1 MESAIVPAE
10 EYLSLKPRGMNRRA
24 FLSASAAAA
33 VSTRVPT
40 QIEAQK
46 AGVVAHSQDHDV
58 SELHLDTVCKWTAEN
73 PRHDHQQIFP
83 LSDDRLLL
91 VWCEYYVRKPS
102 RIHRTAY
109 SKAGSGDATPCRISA
124 RVSRDRGRSWSGKVT
139 LQENFGVDNVKHPNL
154 LRLSSGEILF
164 TFTVRDIARRD
175 LKIFMKRSRDECE
188 TWSRPVQISPPGG
201 VYFTNADHNLR
212 HSSGRL
218 ILPCHWGEFYGPG
231 DHYQAFCLY
240 SDDEGETWQMSNQ
253 KIDLP
258 RRGAEEPGMVELKN
272 SSLLAMMRTTLGKVY
287 RSVSRDRGE
296 TWSDAEPTK
305 LPSPSAANC
314 IKRIPKTGDLVFIWN
329 NATPFAL
336 SQPGSTSYHYPR
348 NPLTAAISKDEGKT
362 WTHFKD
368 IERRQGYTSGYPSLT
383 FVGDEALATYYHA
396 SRSMSRDTDLRLKI
410 FHVDWFYS

>member
-46 AGVVAHSQDHDV
+46 AGVVAHSQDHDAN
-58 SELHLDTVCKWTAEN
+58 ELHLDTVCKWTAEN

-164 TFTVRDIARRD
+164 TFTVRDIPRRD

-188 TWSRPVQISPPGG
+188 TWSRPVQISSPGG

-231 DHYQAFCLY
+231 DHYQAFCL
-240 SDDEGETWQMSNQ
+240 
-253 KIDLP
+253 
-258 RRGAEEPGMVELKN
+258 
-272 SSLLAMMRTTLGKVY
+272 
-287 RSVSRDRGE
+287 
-296 TWSDAEPTK
+296 
-305 LPSPSAANC
+305 
-314 IKRIPKTGDLVFIWN
+314 
-329 NATPFAL
+329 
-336 SQPGSTSYHYPR
+336 
-348 NPLTAAISKDEGKT
+348 
-362 WTHFKD
+362 
-368 IERRQGYTSGYPSLT
+368 
-383 FVGDEALATYYHA
+383 
-396 SRSMSRDTDLRLKI
+396 
-410 FHVDWFYS
+410 